1 MILDWSWEAFNK
13 ISVPEWEGGRGLE
26 EAKLAATPALLV
38 PQGVWEGQVA
48 SWVFTYLK
56 YRTSNMRAHA
66 NF

>member
-13 ISVPEWEGGRGLE
+13 ISVPEWERGRGLE

-48 SWVFTYLK
+48 SWDSVPLGRLAFSE
-56 YRTSNMRAHA
+56 RERRG
-66 NF
+66 